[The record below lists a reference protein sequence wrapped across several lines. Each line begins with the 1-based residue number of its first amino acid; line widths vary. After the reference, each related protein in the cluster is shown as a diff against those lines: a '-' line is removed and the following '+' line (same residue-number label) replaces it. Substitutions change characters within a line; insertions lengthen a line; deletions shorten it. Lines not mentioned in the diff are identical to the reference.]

1 MYNSYYGTSN
11 TFPEILKREL
21 CDPVGSN
28 FTFVTNLTQDQINN
42 NVQAA
47 FRVDSFGPYV
57 TTPLGV
63 IQAPNIQ
70 YIPSAHPHE
79 PTKGIDITSNGTAD
93 LVTGTASY
101 FRKGW
106 EYSQTVAA
114 ANRYVFGNGGGC
126 GTIGDVNKLFRIL
139 ARKGLDP
146 NGNVLISEREIAG
159 LICPSVTSEEYSG
172 TQKYYSSTL
181 GIIYS
186 SYGSTWAKAGIVMGP
201 GLQTATTNEPSIQLV
216 NAPLGREIRNLTG
229 VFPSTFGSIPYV
241 SPFNCLVWAGT
252 TGCWHMIST
261 EEQAVLTVST
271 QAGTTEFTDMI
282 FDGCLRYVT
291 NDIMLPNS
299 NNTIYTT
306 SGRAVPFIPEPPGGN
321 I

>member
-159 LICPSVTSEEYSG
+159 LICPSVTSDEYSG

-181 GIIYS
+181 LIIYS

-201 GLQTATTNEPSIQLV
+201 
-216 NAPLGREIRNLTG
+216 
-229 VFPSTFGSIPYV
+229 
-241 SPFNCLVWAGT
+241 
-252 TGCWHMIST
+252 
-261 EEQAVLTVST
+261 
-271 QAGTTEFTDMI
+271 
-282 FDGCLRYVT
+282 
-291 NDIMLPNS
+291 
-299 NNTIYTT
+299 
-306 SGRAVPFIPEPPGGN
+306 
-321 I
+321 

>member
-1 MYNSYYGTSN
+1 
-11 TFPEILKREL
+11 
-21 CDPVGSN
+21 
-28 FTFVTNLTQDQINN
+28 
-42 NVQAA
+42 
-47 FRVDSFGPYV
+47 V
-57 TTPLGV
+57 TTPSPPYGLGV
-63 IQAPNIQ
+63 VQAPNLQ
-70 YIPSAHPHE
+70 YVPSAHPHE
-79 PTKGIDITSNGTAD
+79 PTKGIDLTSNGSDTN
-93 LVTGTASY
+93 LVTGNASY

-106 EYSQTVAA
+106 EYSQGQTA

-126 GTIGDVNKLFRIL
+126 GTIGDLNKLFRII

-181 GIIYS
+181 GLIYS
-186 SYGSTWAKAGIVMGP
+186 SLGSSWAKAGIVMGP
-201 GLQTATTNEPSIQLV
+201 GLQTAITNEPYIQLV
-216 NAPLGREIRNLTG
+216 NAPLGREIRSLDSKFIP

-271 QAGTTEFTDMI
+271 QGGTTEFTDMI

-299 NNTIYTT
+299 NNTVYTT
-306 SGRAVPFIPEPPGGN
+306 SGRAVPLIPEPPGGN